1 MPWGSLWL
9 AVAVFAAD
17 PDPAEFRL
25 VGTGKMWQRSVAFSP
40 DGEWIAALRS
50 ENPTPGRGEALWY
63 IDLWKVA
70 DVDAF
75 SGSADDAPPPTA
87 TTEIQDCRF
96 PSGAHWLCFSQAGEV
111 VVMTDAGSADV
122 AALRK
127 EGPDIPPPAKAKR
140 KGRARPNDTE
150 NGAGTIRF
158 YDRESLTE
166 SRRWTYRNG
175 GRHAQADLIEFPAG
189 KTVIH
194 FAGGG
199 VRLLDEATGDE
210 YARLQ
215 FDENRLKHPLSIW
228 TGDARTLP
236 GQRDDTCLIVAA
248 STHRHAVWKLTADR
262 KFTLL
267 EEIDHHRLAMN
278 CVISPTGNVLA
289 LAAAANKW
297 ERQPA
302 IPALESQYLGTLEFR
317 RVDALKKG
325 QQLLGDGDVSVS
337 RLAFS
342 PDGKR
347 LVSAGTELTTYE
359 LSAPK
364 RDNGVLQ
371 TTPAK
376 ATEIIVWETA
386 TGRKVLR
393 RSLARSYVF
402 DVRFSPDG
410 RRLLTLEA
418 IDEPNNGL
426 HIRLWDFERMLAA
439 ER

>member
-1 MPWGSLWL
+1 
-9 AVAVFAAD
+9 VAVFAAD
-17 PDPAEFRL
+17 QDPAEFRF

-50 ENPTPGRGEALWY
+50 ENATPARREGSWH

-111 VVMTDAGSADV
+111 VVMTDAGPADV
-122 AALRK
+122 AAVRK
-127 EGPDIPPPAKAKR
+127 EGPDTPPSAKAKR
-140 KGRARPNDTE
+140 RGKAPRPNDTE

-175 GRHAQADLIEFPAG
+175 GRHAQADLLEFPAG

-199 VRLLDEATGDE
+199 VRLLDEATGEE

-228 TGDARTLP
+228 TGDVRTLP
-236 GQRDDTCLIVAA
+236 GGAQDACLIVAA
-248 STHRHAVWKLTADR
+248 SIHRHAVWKLTADR

-267 EEIDHHRLAMN
+267 EEIDHHRMAGN

-289 LAAAANKW
+289 LAASANKW
-297 ERQPA
+297 ERQPTLPA
-302 IPALESQYLGTLEFR
+302 IESQYLGTLEFR
-317 RVDALKKG
+317 RVDALQKG
-325 QQLLGDGDVSVS
+325 QQLLGDGDVSVWQ
-337 RLAFS
+337 LAFS

-347 LVSAGTELTTYE
+347 LVSAGTELTTYD
-359 LSAPK
+359 LVSPK
-364 RDNGVLQ
+364 KETVAHPSL
-371 TTPAK
+371 AK
-376 ATEIIVWETA
+376 SSEIIVWNVE

-393 RSLARSYVF
+393 RSLARRYVF

-418 IDEPNNGL
+418 IDEPNQRPR
-426 HIRLWDFERMLAA
+426 IRLWDFERMRAG